1 MAKSARKFFLLP
13 VFAAVLALSSPGM
26 PGEEPSAVTRI
37 IRRGNDDSQLL
48 VLRSTKKK
56 RSVPRAT
63 PSVTPAPP
71 PAAQPDA
78 NGELQLAAWGAIV
91 IDELTGKVLYEKN
104 ADAPQF
110 PASTTKIMT
119 ALLVIEEG
127 DLDHEVVCD
136 LEDSK
141 VGESSLNLKPDQHFT
156 RRQMLYGLMLKSAND
171 VAHALGRDNAG
182 SIEAFAEKMNRR
194 AKELGAQNTHFVNPN
209 GLHNPEHYTTPRD
222 LALIARAAMHQP
234 FFRQVVGT
242 RDYNWIVN
250 GVVDPLHNHNR
261 LLERFPGCTGVKT
274 GYTIPAQQVLVSS
287 AMRGN
292 REVISVVMH
301 TDKPGIWNDSMLL
314 LSYGLDRL
322 NAEST
327 AATATATETTGG
339 TATPIPTPSAPAT
352 PTGN

>member
-1 MAKSARKFFLLP
+1 MAKSARSLLLL
-13 VFAAVLALSSPGM
+13 FTAAA
-26 PGEEPSAVTRI
+26 
-37 IRRGNDDSQLL
+37 L
-48 VLRSTKKK
+48 VLSPEGVLGATKRRRPISTIA
-56 RSVPRAT
+56 PDG
-63 PSVTPAPP
+63 TPAPP
-71 PAAQPDA
+71 PPTAPLDA

-91 IDELTGKVLYEKN
+91 LDALTGQVLYEKN
-104 ADAPQF
+104 ADAPQY

-127 DLDHEVVCD
+127 NLDQEVECD

-141 VGESSLNLKPDQHFT
+141 VGESSLELKPGQRYT

-182 SIEAFAEKMNRR
+182 SIEAFAEKMTRR

-209 GLHNPEHYTTPRD
+209 GLHDPAHYTTPRD
-222 LALIARAAMHQP
+222 LALIARAAMQQP
-234 FFRQVVGT
+234 FFRQVVST
-242 RDYNWIVN
+242 REYNWTVAGAVN
-250 GVVDPLHNHNR
+250 PLHNHNR
-261 LLERFPGCTGVKT
+261 LLDRFPGCTGVKT
-274 GYTIPAQQVLVSS
+274 GYTIPSQQVLVSA

-322 NAEST
+322 TE
-327 AATATATETTGG
+327 ATATTSTGH
-339 TATPIPTPSAPAT
+339 
-352 PTGN
+352 